1 MFFNSFIQSRTAE
14 SILILPRYEIPTV
27 LKVVMF
33 LRYYSMKK
41 KKKNKLTNKNPLCFS
56 KQINIFKCL
65 TVVIP
70 IEAWMMTRC
79 WQKCCL

>member
-41 KKKNKLTNKNPLCFS
+41 KKKKQANKQKPLVFLKTN
-56 KQINIFKCL
+56 
-65 TVVIP
+65 
-70 IEAWMMTRC
+70 
-79 WQKCCL
+79 

>member
-41 KKKNKLTNKNPLCFS
+41 KTKQANKQKPLVFLKTN
-56 KQINIFKCL
+56 
-65 TVVIP
+65 
-70 IEAWMMTRC
+70 
-79 WQKCCL
+79 